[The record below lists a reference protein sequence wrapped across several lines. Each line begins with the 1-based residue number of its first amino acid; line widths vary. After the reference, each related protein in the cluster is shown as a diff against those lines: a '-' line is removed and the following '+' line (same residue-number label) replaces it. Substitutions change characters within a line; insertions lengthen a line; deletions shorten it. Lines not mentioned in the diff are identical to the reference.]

1 VNGVARKNRY
11 RRKRDQQASSGGLV
25 RWFRRLIIMVA
36 VAVWIIYFF
45 GGEYG
50 FLRIWDL
57 KVQKSYMENQINQ
70 ARVRSLDLWLE
81 RERVLND
88 PEYLRR
94 VAIRKYGFAEK
105 GAIIY
110 RFESDGVGSTS
121 GGKTSQAGR

>member
-1 VNGVARKNRY
+1 MARKNRY
-11 RRKRDQQASSGGLV
+11 RRKKSRGANSSGLV
-25 RWFRRLIIMVA
+25 RWVRRLVIMVA

-57 KVQKSYMENQINQ
+57 KVQKSNIEAQTNQ

-81 RERVLND
+81 REMLLSD

-94 VAIRKYGFAEK
+94 VAIRKYGLAEK

-110 RFESDGVGSTS
+110 RFESDGVGSAS
-121 GGKTSQAGR
+121 GRKASEVKR

>member
-1 VNGVARKNRY
+1 
-11 RRKRDQQASSGGLV
+11 
-25 RWFRRLIIMVA
+25 MVA

-57 KVQKSYMENQINQ
+57 KVQKSNIEAQTNQ

-81 RERVLND
+81 RERLLSD

-94 VAIRKYGFAEK
+94 VAIREYGFAEK
-105 GAIIY
+105 GAVIY
-110 RFESDGVGSTS
+110 RFESDEV
-121 GGKTSQAGR
+121 KR

>member
-1 VNGVARKNRY
+1 
-11 RRKRDQQASSGGLV
+11 
-25 RWFRRLIIMVA
+25 MVA

-57 KVQKSYMENQINQ
+57 KVQKSNIEAQTNQ

-81 RERVLND
+81 RERLLGD

-94 VAIRKYGFAEK
+94 VAIRKYGLAEK

-110 RFESDGVGSTS
+110 RFESEGVGSAS
-121 GGKTSQAGR
+121 GRKASEVKR